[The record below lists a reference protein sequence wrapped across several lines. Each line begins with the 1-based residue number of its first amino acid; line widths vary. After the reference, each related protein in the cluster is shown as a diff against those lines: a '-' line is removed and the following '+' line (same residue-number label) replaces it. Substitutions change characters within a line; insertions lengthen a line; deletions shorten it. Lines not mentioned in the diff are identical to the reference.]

1 MACIVKNAN
10 LYRDITL
17 HENVVFN
24 RNEIKCTVLFPF
36 LAPSR
41 SVIDKGS
48 IIKLNTKP
56 NKSEGLLC
64 SFFWLI
70 VIYLRYGNDTVTAPN
85 VRNLLT
91 IKYGIS
97 VFVYLY
103 LLKLTPFRKAKWD

>member
-24 RNEIKCTVLFPF
+24 RNEIKCTVLLPF

-48 IIKLNTKP
+48 IIKIKY
-56 NKSEGLLC
+56 KAKQIRRFVVF
-64 SFFWLI
+64 FFWLI